1 MTIALTIAISSFVR
15 RRPFSGSYGGASNKV
30 LDIADMI
37 RQKGGAK
44 NRGPGCSSGRRLE
57 ARLVHRAA
65 KNPEAAARVT
75 GATTQSSHVCKRHL
89 QPTQVPYWL
98 VFWAF
103 LLSTRR
109 GYRVRLNN
117 F

>member
-44 NRGPGCSSGRRLE
+44 DRSPGRSSGRRLE

-65 KNPEAAARVT
+65 KNPEAVRVT
-75 GATTQSSHVCKRHL
+75 GAIRQSSHVCMRHL
-89 QPTQVPYWL
+89 QPPPGSL
-98 VFWAF
+98 LACLLAF
-103 LLSTRR
+103 SFVACAATR
-109 GYRVRLNN
+109 
-117 F
+117 